1 MNRPTS
7 RFDAQQFERVAAVN
21 ETGRMEIEFRDAE
34 GKIQLV
40 SLPVSAAVDLGCLIC
55 DVAQET
61 PFLGAQRYRGASR
74 LRSRNGG

>member
-7 RFDAQQFERVAAVN
+7 RFDALQFERVAAVN

-55 DVAQET
+55 DVAEAT
-61 PFLGAQRYRGASR
+61 PFLGAHRYRGASGV
-74 LRSRNGG
+74 RSRNGA

>member
-7 RFDAQQFERVAAVN
+7 RFDALKFERVSAVS

-55 DVAQET
+55 DVAEAT
-61 PFLGAQRYRGASR
+61 PFLGEQRYRGKNG
-74 LRSRNGG
+74 LRSERNA